1 MTCAILESLDRIPK
15 AFITF
20 DVSPYFFSLPA
31 STSDSRILVVFDID
45 SLVRNILQKLTST
58 HQLFLD
64 LTKDSMKSPICQH
77 PKILL

>member
-45 SLVRNILQKLTST
+45 SLVRNILQ
-58 HQLFLD
+58 
-64 LTKDSMKSPICQH
+64 
-77 PKILL
+77 